1 LTSWSSE
8 HPHQPPINSD
18 TEKTDCQLLI
28 RAATVTDLDFIA
40 QIIAESFHCQTG
52 FWAWLFPLLRLG
64 IHEDLKHR
72 FATASP
78 HHVCLVAIDNANG
91 VNKIVGTVE
100 LGVRFSDSWT
110 RMGKS
115 FPYLS
120 NLAVLPQYRRQ
131 GAASKL
137 LKRSEEFIQKWGFTD
152 VYLHV
157 LEENHHAR
165 QLYLKLGYRVHLV
178 ESNWGTSWFKRSWRD
193 GSRSRQIFLHK
204 KL

>member
-8 HPHQPPINSD
+8 NPHQPPINSD
-18 TEKTDCQLLI
+18 SAENTRQLFV
-28 RAATVTDLDFIA
+28 RAATMADLDFVA
-40 QIIAESFHCQTG
+40 QIIAESFHSQTG
-52 FWAWLFPLLRLG
+52 FWGWLFPLLRLG

-72 FATASP
+72 LATTSP
-78 HHVCLVAIDNANG
+78 HHICLVAIENISG
-91 VNKIVGTVE
+91 VDKVIGTVE
-100 LGVRFSDSWT
+100 LGVRFCDNWT
-110 RMGKS
+110 CTGKS

-137 LKRSEEFIQKWGFTD
+137 LQQGEKFIQEWGFTD

-178 ESNWGTSWFKRSWRD
+178 ETNLNSFSFMRSLRD
-193 GSRSRQIFLHK
+193 VSRSRQMFLHK